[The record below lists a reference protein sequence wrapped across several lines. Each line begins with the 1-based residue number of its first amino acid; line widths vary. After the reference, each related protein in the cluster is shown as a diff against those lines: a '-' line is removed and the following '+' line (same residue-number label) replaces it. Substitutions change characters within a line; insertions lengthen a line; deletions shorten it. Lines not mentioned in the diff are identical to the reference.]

1 MSEHPYPRSE
11 RLSSV
16 IRESLAEE
24 IEKLADPRLEL
35 VTITDVEVG
44 TDLTLAQVYFATP
57 DEERLDDARAGL
69 EAASKR
75 LKKTLA
81 LQLRIKRI
89 PALRFVPDS
98 AILQG
103 ARIEEVIRELDGND
117 GAEGQPAGDD

>member
-1 MSEHPYPRSE
+1 MSEHPFPRSE

-57 DEERLDDARAGL
+57 DENRLDDARAGL

-75 LKKTLA
+75 LKKALA
-81 LQLRIKRI
+81 SELRIKRI
-89 PALRFVPDS
+89 PALRFLPDS
-98 AILQG
+98 AILRG
-103 ARIEEVIRELDGND
+103 ARIEEVIRALDD
-117 GAEGQPAGDD
+117 REGPRADSQGGD

>member
-57 DEERLDDARAGL
+57 DEDRLDDARAGL

-81 LQLRIKRI
+81 SELRIKRI
-89 PALRFVPDS
+89 PALRFLPDS

-103 ARIEEVIRELDGND
+103 ARIEEVIRELDDKEAPQGHL
-117 GAEGQPAGDD
+117 EGDD

>member
-16 IRESLAEE
+16 IREALAEE

-44 TDLTLAQVYFATP
+44 VDLTLAQVYFATP
-57 DEERLDDARAGL
+57 DEDRLEDARAGL
-69 EAASKR
+69 DAASKR
-75 LKKTLA
+75 LRKTLA
-81 LQLRIKRI
+81 SELRIKRI
-89 PALRFVPDS
+89 PALRFLPDS

-103 ARIEEVIRELDGND
+103 ARIEEVIRELDDD
-117 GAEGQPAGDD
+117 GKPQGLTAGDG